1 MEKGTLLDF
10 NSARERGLSVLE
22 NEAGLT
28 KGAIDMIMK
37 GCKASYPLIYQ
48 LLTETTRFYEE
59 HFPQL
64 IGCIAR
70 EKRQLNFETPNR
82 VKMQYEYELE
92 GSENLTEGAYYLFNT
107 RSRLSWLIV
116 EMESNQVAVASS
128 SVVKQKLSA
137 VLNNED
143 KKLAKVLE
151 VSQEEILDLLYN
163 TSDGKPCFVNFI
175 KDTNSVKIS
184 YYDSMQQSES
194 QKSIWIKKIF
204 NPIAERDITYVYRSL
219 AAKAN
224 SWLYIKAPDKFAIEA
239 NPIGHF
245 YESSPST
252 DKEVNSFVFTGGNER
267 PDREIR
273 IQVKVP
279 ISMKIWYHT
288 MLWLA
293 VIVLGALPIMV
304 GLFYSDFLCA
314 CEKTHVQY
322 FLQQI
327 PKGVYAL
334 IAAILATRGWLMH
347 EEYVLGRLS
356 RWYTIMIVLLLCEVG
371 SILLFVA

>member
-175 KDTNSVKIS
+175 KDTKSVKIS

-194 QKSIWIKKIF
+194 QKSIWIKKI
-204 NPIAERDITYVYRSL
+204 
-219 AAKAN
+219 
-224 SWLYIKAPDKFAIEA
+224 
-239 NPIGHF
+239 
-245 YESSPST
+245 ST
-252 DKEVNSFVFTGGNER
+252 NCS
-267 PDREIR
+267 
-273 IQVKVP
+273 
-279 ISMKIWYHT
+279 
-288 MLWLA
+288 
-293 VIVLGALPIMV
+293 
-304 GLFYSDFLCA
+304 
-314 CEKTHVQY
+314 
-322 FLQQI
+322 
-327 PKGVYAL
+327 
-334 IAAILATRGWLMH
+334 
-347 EEYVLGRLS
+347 
-356 RWYTIMIVLLLCEVG
+356 
-371 SILLFVA
+371 

>member
-1 MEKGTLLDF
+1 MKKGTLLDF
-10 NSARERGLSVLE
+10 NSARLRSMSVCKSEVGLSE
-22 NEAGLT
+22 
-28 KGAIDMIMK
+28 GAIDLIVQ
-37 GCKASYPLIYQ
+37 GCRTSFPLIYQ

-92 GSENLTEGAYYLFNT
+92 GCENLIEGAYYLFNT
-107 RSRLSWLIV
+107 RSRLSWLII
-116 EMESNQVAVASS
+116 EMESKQVAVASS
-128 SVVKQKLSA
+128 SVVKQKLSS
-137 VLNNED
+137 VLKNED
-143 KKLAKVLE
+143 EKLAKALNV
-151 VSQEEILDLLYN
+151 QRDDILDMLYN
-163 TSDGKPCFVNFI
+163 NSDGKPCFVNFI
-175 KDTNSVKIS
+175 KDTKSVKIS

-239 NPIGHF
+239 NPLGYSF
-245 YESSPST
+245 ESSPST
-252 DKEVNSFVFTGGNER
+252 DKEVKSFVFTGGDER
-267 PDREIR
+267 SDREIR

-279 ISMKIWYHT
+279 VSMKIWYHT

-293 VIVLGALPIMV
+293 VIVLGVLPIMAW
-304 GLFYSDFLCA
+304 LYYSTYLCA
-314 CEKTHVQY
+314 CEKKHVQY

-356 RWYTIMIVLLLCEVG
+356 RWYTILIVLLLCEVG
-371 SILLFVA
+371 VILLIVT

>member
-10 NSARERGLSVLE
+10 NSARVRSLSVGASETELSQ
-22 NEAGLT
+22 
-28 KGAIDMIMK
+28 GAIDLIMS
-37 GCKASYPLIYQ
+37 GCKSSYPLIYQ

-70 EKRQLNFETPNR
+70 EKRHLNFETPNR

-92 GSENLTEGAYYLFNT
+92 GSENLTAGAYYLFNT
-107 RSRLSWLIV
+107 RSRLSWLVV
-116 EMESNQVAVASS
+116 EMESKQVAVASS
-128 SVVKQKLSA
+128 SVVKQKLSS

-143 KKLAKVLE
+143 EKLAKALNI
-151 VSQEEILDLLYN
+151 SQEDILNLLYN
-163 TSDGKPCFVNFI
+163 NSDGKPCFVNFT
-175 KDTNSVKIS
+175 KDTKSVKVS
-184 YYDSMQQSES
+184 YYDSMRQSEA
-194 QKSIWIKKIF
+194 QKSRWIKKIF
-204 NPIAERDITYVYRSL
+204 NPIAERDIAYVYRSL

-239 NPIGHF
+239 NPTGQSF
-245 YESSPST
+245 ETSPST
-252 DKEVNSFVFTGGNER
+252 DREVKSFVFKGGKER
-267 PDREIR
+267 QDREIR

-279 ISMKIWYHT
+279 VSMKIWYHT

-293 VIVLGALPIMV
+293 VIAIVLLPIMA
-304 GLFYSDFLCA
+304 GLYNSTYLCD
-314 CEKTHVQY
+314 CENKHVKS

-334 IAAILATRGWLMH
+334 IAAVLATRGWLMH
-347 EEYVLGRLS
+347 DEYVLERLS
-356 RWYTIMIVLLLCEVG
+356 RWYTFLIVLLLCEVG
-371 SILLFVA
+371 GILLLVA